1 MSAHFPGL
9 VIIIPLV
16 AAFLILIGALLD
28 KRLAFPLTALA
39 LLGSLATAIGLLAR
53 VMQVGVVEYHL
64 AGWAPPVGIAYRVD
78 HLNGLVLVA
87 VSAVAFINLLGTRSL
102 VAEAFSD
109 RRGPF

>member
-39 LLGSLATAIGLLAR
+39 LLGSMLSAIGLLAR
-53 VMQVGVVEYHL
+53 PI
-64 AGWAPPVGIAYRVD
+64 APEWSAHNR
-78 HLNGLVLVA
+78 
-87 VSAVAFINLLGTRSL
+87 SAVAMMVIGGIILVLLPTL
-102 VAEAFSD
+102 AAAIV
-109 RRGPF
+109 GP